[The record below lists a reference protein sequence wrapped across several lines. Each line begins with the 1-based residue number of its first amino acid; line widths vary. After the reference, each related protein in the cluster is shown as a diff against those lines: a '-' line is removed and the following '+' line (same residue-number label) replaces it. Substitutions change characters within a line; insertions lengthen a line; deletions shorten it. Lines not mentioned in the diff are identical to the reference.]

1 MENDGGKKRRAE
13 DDINT
18 NEDKMPKT
26 THSPTRT
33 RRGSIGGQDNPIT
46 ENAMKAMLDAMEG
59 RMSGRHDRVESRLEA
74 LCSEVTR
81 NQSEVKEVRKMVEDN
96 ETKLMARMDGQRKHL
111 EALIATN
118 AAKSSPTTG
127 ASRLSPKNEEAYWLN
142 RRSLSVWP
150 VYGEDASAG
159 LRIFFLQR
167 LKLTEEQVKDLGKI
181 SIRRMKEPL
190 SKARKEVFCSFET
203 KETRDMVKACSK
215 NLAGEGA
222 DVGLRAQFPGI
233 LMDTFRNFETIAY
246 HLRGSDPN
254 IRRAVKFD
262 DSAMDLVM
270 DVRIGDEWRRIKPSE
285 ARKTLEENAHIKRGP
300 TEMSSES
307 LTEILSKSGRTPATG
322 ANTQE
327 KE

>member
-1 MENDGGKKRRAE
+1 MENDNGKKRRAE

-26 THSPTRT
+26 THLPTRT

-59 RMSGRHDRVESRLEA
+59 RMSGRHDRVENRLET

-81 NQSEVKEVRKMVEDN
+81 NQAEVKEVRKMLEDN
-96 ETKLMARMDGQRKHL
+96 ETKLMTRMDGQRKHL

-118 AAKSSPTTG
+118 AAKLSPTAG
-127 ASRLSPKNEEAYWLN
+127 ASQLSPKNEEAYWLN
-142 RRSLSVWP
+142 RRSLNGWP

-167 LKLTEEQVKDLGKI
+167 LKLTEEQVKDLSKI

-203 KETRDMVKACSK
+203 K
-215 NLAGEGA
+215 
-222 DVGLRAQFPGI
+222 
-233 LMDTFRNFETIAY
+233 
-246 HLRGSDPN
+246 
-254 IRRAVKFD
+254 
-262 DSAMDLVM
+262 
-270 DVRIGDEWRRIKPSE
+270 
-285 ARKTLEENAHIKRGP
+285 
-300 TEMSSES
+300 
-307 LTEILSKSGRTPATG
+307 
-322 ANTQE
+322 
-327 KE
+327 